1 MRGKTN
7 ISVAKNSEACIRTY
21 IEQGIPCQCIVKMLL
36 RHYRTSNQCVCIL
49 WKWIGIAWVDII
61 IDVFNV
67 ECVLRE
73 STSTGNGWNINVEP
87 LERTGIICWNKYTGL
102 LTSSN
107 NSNHFCGLN
116 SWNLILLIECT
127 AIRCHVQIYMILIR
141 NYARKEKNLF
151 YFLLF

>member
-1 MRGKTN
+1 
-7 ISVAKNSEACIRTY
+7 
-21 IEQGIPCQCIVKMLL
+21 MLL
-36 RHYRTSNQCVCIL
+36 RHYRTLNQCVCIL

-127 AIRCHVQIYMILIR
+127 LLLSSFLIQTSTR
-141 NYARKEKNLF
+141 SSLHSLETGAQYLKAGHQPQPLPKTCLSNSVGPIPY
-151 YFLLF
+151 